1 MPLPSNSQSTI
12 DTIVDLAE
20 RIARSAPDCA
30 PIAMQIIDLA
40 RDLGGQPDQGLIQDA
55 LDAEISA
62 DTFSDVETQNAAS
75 AVAKALRD

>member
-55 LDAEISA
+55 LDAEISV
-62 DTFSDVETQNAAS
+62 DSFSDVETQNAAS

>member
-62 DTFSDVETQNAAS
+62 DSFSDVETQNAAS

>member
-75 AVAKALRD
+75 AVAKAHRD

>member
-30 PIAMQIIDLA
+30 PIAMQIIDLV

>member
-1 MPLPSNSQSTI
+1 
-12 DTIVDLAE
+12 
-20 RIARSAPDCA
+20 
-30 PIAMQIIDLA
+30 MQIIDLA

-62 DTFSDVETQNAAS
+62 DSFSDVETQNAAS

>member
-1 MPLPSNSQSTI
+1 MTLPSNSQSTI

-20 RIARSAPDCA
+20 RIARTAPDCA

-62 DTFSDVETQNAAS
+62 DTFSDIETQNAAS

>member
-12 DTIVDLAE
+12 ETIVDLAE

>member
-1 MPLPSNSQSTI
+1 MTLPSNSQSTI

-20 RIARSAPDCA
+20 RIARTAPDCA